1 MMAKSGYVGAMRRT
15 DGLIVLPPDRETARR
30 GEEVDFIL
38 W

>member
-1 MMAKSGYVGAMRRT
+1 